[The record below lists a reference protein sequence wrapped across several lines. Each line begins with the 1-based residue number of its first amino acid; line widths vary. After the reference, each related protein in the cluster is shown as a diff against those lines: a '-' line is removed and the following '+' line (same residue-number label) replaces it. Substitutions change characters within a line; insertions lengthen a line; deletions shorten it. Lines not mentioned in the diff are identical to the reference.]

1 MKRYS
6 AGMRYALVCL
16 LLAAGGAHAQ
26 FKCVAPDGAVSY
38 QDAACPGGVPLA
50 ALEQRVSFYEP
61 PQFRFDLAWSPR
73 HGWRPRDVSRRHS
86 PRQDY
91 RDAWLPPKRPRQAR

>member
-6 AGMRYALVCL
+6 ASMRYILLAL
-16 LLAAGGAHAQ
+16 LLAASGVRAQ

-38 QDAACPGGVPLA
+38 QDAACAGGVPLA

-61 PQFRFDLAWSPR
+61 PQFRFDPAWR
-73 HGWRPRDVSRRHS
+73 HVSRRHS

-91 RDAWLPPKRPRQAR
+91 RDAWLPPKRLRQAR

>member
-1 MKRYS
+1 
-6 AGMRYALVCL
+6 MRHALIVL
-16 LLAAGGAHAQ
+16 LLAASGAHAQ
-26 FKCVAPDGAVSY
+26 FKCVAPDGAVAY

-73 HGWRPRDVSRRHS
+73 HGWYWPNERHGVSRRHS

-91 RDAWLPPKRPRQAR
+91 RDAWLPPRRPRQAR